1 MVTER
6 TTRWIGTRPLL
17 ALLLS
22 PLGASCHSG
31 ANGGTA
37 PSTAA
42 PPSTEP
48 TPPAAHPT
56 PAATQDA
63 PATGTSTLALPGG
76 SGGLGFDDLGF
87 ASRIRKVLA
96 PAAASGNLDL
106 VDSDTMQVTPIAG
119 FSSSQGTFRGGH
131 GEGTTSADEGRGLLF
146 AIDRTSG
153 ELDVVDPSAKAIVIR
168 AKLGGSPDYVRW
180 VEPTGEVWV
189 SEPDS
194 ERIEV
199 FSIPPG
205 PKPTPVH
212 STNIPIKGGPESL
225 VIDPTRKL
233 AFTHLWRSSSVVIDV
248 MKHTP
253 IATWPNGCSGSRGIA
268 IDAKRGFLF
277 AGCAEGRLVVMDI
290 DHNGKELGAVS
301 SGSGVDVIAYNPTL
315 AHAYLPGAGSATMAF
330 VGVAASGQPT
340 LLGTVPTA
348 RGAHC
353 VTADDR
359 DNAWVCD
366 PDHGQLLVFKDSY
379 GPSGS

>member
-1 MVTER
+1 MVTKR
-6 TTRWIGTRPLL
+6 TTRWFRTQPLL

-22 PLGASCHSG
+22 PSWLSCHSG
-31 ANGGTA
+31 ASGGTG
-37 PSTAA
+37 PSAAA
-42 PPSTEP
+42 PPSTDP

-56 PAATQDA
+56 PAAMQDA
-63 PATGTSTLALPGG
+63 APTATSAVQLPGG

-106 VDSDTMQVTPIAG
+106 IDPDTMQVTPIAG

-153 ELDVVDPSAKAIVIR
+153 ELDVVDPGARAIVAK

-189 SEPDS
+189 TEPDS

-199 FSIPPG
+199 FSIAPG

-212 STNIPIKGGPESL
+212 SMNVPIKGGPESL

-248 MKHTP
+248 AKHAP
-253 IATWPNGCSGSRGIA
+253 IANWPNGCSGSRGIA
-268 IDAKRGFLF
+268 IDTKRGFLF
-277 AGCAEGRLVVMDI
+277 AGCAEGRLVVMDV
-290 DHNGKELGAVS
+290 DHDGKELGAVS
-301 SGSGVDVIAYNPTL
+301 SGSGVDVIAYNAAL
-315 AHAYLPGAGSATMAF
+315 SHAYLPGAASATMAF
-330 VGVAASGQPT
+330 VGVAASGQPA

-359 DNAWVCD
+359 ANAWVCD
-366 PDHGQLLVFKDSY
+366 PDQGQLLVFKDSY